1 MLVPARICQFLP
13 TRKHEKSRTRSTS
26 TPLQPVLLSGGAGTR
41 LWPMSRS
48 VYPKQFIPLTTDWTL
63 YQEAALRVAHPGL
76 FRAPLV
82 VCNEEH
88 RFTVTDQLRQIG
100 QSAAESI
107 VEPIARNTAPAIAVA
122 ALRALEADPEASL
135 LVLPSDHIVGNVATF
150 QSAVARAEIGRAHVR

>member
-1 MLVPARICQFLP
+1 MCLFSLRLRRPPRPKGTDPSCP
-13 TRKHEKSRTRSTS
+13 Y
-26 TPLQPVLLSGGAGTR
+26 LSLFR
-41 LWPMSRS
+41 
-48 VYPKQFIPLTTDWTL
+48 
-63 YQEAALRVAHPGL
+63 AALRVAHPGL

-100 QSAAESI
+100 QSAAEII

>member
-13 TRKHEKSRTRSTS
+13 TRKHEMSRTISTS
-26 TPLQPVLLSGGAGTR
+26 TPVQPVLLSGGAGTR

-48 VYPKQFIPLTTDWTL
+48 AYPNQFIPWTTDWTL
-63 YQEAALRVAHPGL
+63 FQEAALRVAHPCL

-100 QSAAESI
+100 QSAADII

-135 LVLPSDHIVGNVATF
+135 LVLPSEDRKSTRLNSSH
-150 QSAVARAEIGRAHVR
+150 